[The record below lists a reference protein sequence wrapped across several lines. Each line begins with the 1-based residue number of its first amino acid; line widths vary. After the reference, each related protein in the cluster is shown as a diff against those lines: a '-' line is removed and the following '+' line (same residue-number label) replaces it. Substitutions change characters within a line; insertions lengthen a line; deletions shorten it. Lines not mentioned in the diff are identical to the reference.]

1 MTLSTP
7 VLRGGA
13 AGSPVP
19 VEAIDTVLRRTEDT
33 FVWAGDSLGAAVDI
47 LRGTEALFARLDVT
61 LGDETSA
68 QLGVL
73 IEATFGNV
81 EAIRADFDTF
91 LRQSDGLRA
100 SVRGGS
106 P

>member
-33 FVWAGDSLGAAVDI
+33 FVWAG
-47 LRGTEALFARLDVT
+47 
-61 LGDETSA
+61 
-68 QLGVL
+68 
-73 IEATFGNV
+73 
-81 EAIRADFDTF
+81 
-91 LRQSDGLRA
+91 
-100 SVRGGS
+100 
-106 P
+106 